1 VQTSAAPRADFTMN
15 ETSHSADETVPGGRV
30 LVLEPDLGLA
40 EKIRAALNE
49 AAPAAEVDVAPT
61 LEQAHDIILRA
72 KPDLFVL
79 DIDAVPDLSQEFLYD
94 LRTSHP
100 NARAIVLT
108 GGHFAVHQEQAAG
121 LGAIHF
127 LEKPFPHGDFV
138 ALVEALLSPSN
149 AVDSEKFQGTLSDLH
164 LADIIQ
170 LKCMSGSSAVLQFTG
185 PKGEKARVYFEAGQV
200 RHATAPG
207 KEGVAAFNEI
217 VNWKGGQISEVSGA
231 APGPRTIDQD
241 WQMLLMD
248 AVRNMDET
256 RDRDSSAP
264 ARPKAAT
271 RKILVIDD
279 SLMLLSFVKEI
290 LTEANYEVTT
300 AATAGEGLTAAANDP
315 PDLIL
320 LDYVL
325 PDMKGD
331 EVCQRLTDNA
341 VTASVPIVYMSGF
354 GSDLQPDQIKNA
366 NVIGSLN
373 KPFTSDLLIKT
384 VENYMPKDPNKTAQ
398 PENEKLMEEDQTSAS
413 AESAWSAPVW
423 PKDETPQAES
433 QPVPTNEPVW
443 PDASQGTGSQ
453 APAETA
459 EIASA
464 AGGATDA
471 WWSAPVTAATL
482 PESEP
487 ALSAFESP
495 TAAPATEEPLP
506 VNGAFFSGDTSFFS
520 LNGALHTIGKEK
532 LTGTLRSFWNK
543 AAVDLMAKDGAI
555 VLVTTRDPVLYCPE
569 APITLVN
576 VDAEQTEK
584 ARTEQRETGCPLFLT
599 LAREG
604 LILHEPAVQ
613 LVQHYGQKLFAQL
626 WIAKKIRFVFEQSET
641 LPEFCSDVA
650 GEEDIDH
657 WMLTT
662 LRSIQT
668 QELGETSEIESGA
681 IPAYTRDGYERV
693 QNLRLTVAEAQFA
706 SQFNGVRSVAQ
717 IAKNLRLDFKFA
729 RLTLFRFLALEIVEC
744 WPPVAAGGKPEKR
757 GFFQK
762 FGFGE

>member
-1 VQTSAAPRADFTMN
+1 
-15 ETSHSADETVPGGRV
+15 
-30 LVLEPDLGLA
+30 
-40 EKIRAALNE
+40 
-49 AAPAAEVDVAPT
+49 VDVAPT
-61 LEQAHDIILRA
+61 LSQAQDVILEA

-79 DIDAVPDLSQEFLYD
+79 DLEAVPDISQEFLYD

-108 GGHFAVHQEQAAG
+108 GGHLAAHREQAAG

-138 ALVEALLSPSN
+138 TLVEALLSPSS
-149 AVDSEKFQGTLSDLH
+149 ATGSEKFQGTLSDLH

-185 PKGEKARVYFEAGQV
+185 PKGEKARVYFDGGQV

-217 VNWKGGQISEVSGA
+217 VNWKGGQISEVSGDA
-231 APGPRTIDQD
+231 TTRRTIQGD
-241 WQMLLMD
+241 WQMLLME
-248 AVRNMDET
+248 AVRKIDET
-256 RDRDSSAP
+256 RERRSAAP
-264 ARPKAAT
+264 APRKAAT
-271 RKILVIDD
+271 RKVLVIDD
-279 SLMLLSFVKEI
+279 SLMLLSFVKDI
-290 LTEANYEVTT
+290 LSEASYDVAA
-300 AATAGEGLTAAANDP
+300 AATAQEGLSAAANDP

-331 EVCQRLTDNA
+331 EVCQRLTDNPA
-341 VTASVPIVYMSGF
+341 TASVPIVYMSGF
-354 GSDLQPDQIKNA
+354 GADLQPDQIKNG

-373 KPFTSDLLIKT
+373 KPFTSDLLVKT
-384 VENYMPKDPNKTAQ
+384 VENYMPKDANEPAQ
-398 PENEKLMEEDQTSAS
+398 PENEPVEQEQPAQV
-413 AESAWSAPVW
+413 ESDWSAPVW
-423 PKDETPQAES
+423 PQDEGTQSAEAEAPIS
-433 QPVPTNEPVW
+433 NEPIW
-443 PDASQGTGSQ
+443 PDPAPESAP

-459 EIASA
+459 EIATA
-464 AGGATDA
+464 AGATSDA
-471 WWSAPVTAATL
+471 WWSAPVTTSSW
-482 PESEP
+482 SEP
-487 ALSAFESP
+487 EPAAAPSTFESP
-495 TAAPATEEPLP
+495 IAAAAPTTDEPLP

-543 AAVDLMAKDGAI
+543 TAVDLLARDGAI
-555 VLVTTRDPVLYCPE
+555 VMVTTRDPVLYCPE

-584 ARTEQRETGCPLFLT
+584 GRAEQRETGCPLFLT

-626 WIAKKIRFVFEQSET
+626 WTAKKVRFVFEQGEA
-641 LPEFCSDVA
+641 LPEFASDVP

-657 WMLTT
+657 WALTT
-662 LRSIQT
+662 LRCIQF
-668 QELGETSEIESGA
+668 QELGETSDIESGS

-744 WPPVAAGGKPEKR
+744 WPPAVAAAKQEKR

>member
-1 VQTSAAPRADFTMN
+1 VKQATP
-15 ETSHSADETVPGGRV
+15 SHSADETAPGGHV
-30 LVLEPDLGLA
+30 LVLEPDLDLA
-40 EKIRAALNE
+40 EKIRAALHE

-61 LEQAHDIILRA
+61 LEQAQDLIVNA

-79 DIDAVPDLSQEFLYD
+79 DIEAVPDLGQEFLYD

-108 GGHFAVHQEQAAG
+108 SGHFAVHQEQAAG

-138 ALVEALLSPSN
+138 ALVEALLSPSG
-149 AVDSEKFQGTLSDLH
+149 AADREKFQGTLSDLH

-185 PKGEKARVYFEAGQV
+185 PKGEKARVYFDGGQV

-217 VNWKGGQISEVSGA
+217 VNWKGGQISEVAGA
-231 APGPRTIDQD
+231 APSPRTIDQD
-241 WQMLLMD
+241 WQMLLME
-248 AVRNMDET
+248 AVRKLDET
-256 RDRDSSAP
+256 REKSSSAP
-264 ARPKAAT
+264 VRSKAAA
-271 RKILVIDD
+271 RKVLVIDD

-290 LTEANYEVTT
+290 LSEANYEVAT
-300 AATAGEGLTAAANDP
+300 AATAGEGLSAATNDP

-331 EVCQRLTDNA
+331 EVCQRLTENS
-341 VTASVPIVYMSGF
+341 VTASVPIIYMSGF
-354 GSDLQPDQIKNA
+354 GADLQPDQIKTA

-384 VENYMPKDPNKTAQ
+384 VENYMPKDPNKKAET
-398 PENEKLMEEDQTSAS
+398 ENEELMEEEPAS
-413 AESAWSAPVW
+413 SSTESAWTAPVW
-423 PKDETPQAES
+423 PQEETGPQAES
-433 QPVPTNEPVW
+433 QPVAANEPIW
-443 PDASQGTGSQ
+443 PDPSQESAVQ
-453 APAETA
+453 PPAETA
-459 EIASA
+459 AIASA
-464 AGGATDA
+464 AGGTSDA
-471 WWSAPVTAATL
+471 WWSAPVSTSSWA
-482 PESEP
+482 ESQSQP
-487 ALSAFESP
+487 ASTPSSFESHAGDE
-495 TAAPATEEPLP
+495 TLP

-543 AAVDLMAKDGAI
+543 AAVDLLAKEGAI

-584 ARTEQRETGCPLFLT
+584 GRADQRETGCPLFLT

-626 WIAKKIRFVFEQSET
+626 WSAKKVRFVFEQSET
-641 LPEFCSDVA
+641 LPEFCSDVP

-657 WMLTT
+657 WILTT
-662 LRSIQT
+662 LRCIQF
-668 QELGETSEIESGA
+668 QELGETPEIESGS

-744 WPPVAAGGKPEKR
+744 WPPAATGAKPEKR